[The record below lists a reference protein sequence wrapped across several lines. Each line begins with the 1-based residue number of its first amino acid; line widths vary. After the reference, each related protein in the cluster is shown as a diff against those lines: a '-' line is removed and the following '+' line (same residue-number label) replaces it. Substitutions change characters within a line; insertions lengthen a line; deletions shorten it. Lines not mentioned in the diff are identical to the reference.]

1 MNIALLLAGGSGT
14 RTEQDIPKQFFN
26 VYEKPVI
33 IYTLEAFQR
42 HPDIDGII
50 VSCLEGWHEILRSY
64 ARDAGITKL
73 QKVVSGGENG
83 QASARNALRE
93 LSDICSDED
102 IVIIHDAIRP
112 MVSGDIIS
120 DCIVKC
126 RQYGSGLAAMR
137 CQETI
142 VETKDGIKGDTN
154 ISRNDIMRVQT
165 PQAYQYG
172 RVMDAHERAL
182 QQGITNAV
190 YTNTLM
196 LELGETLYFAKGSEK
211 NLKITTMEDVEIFK
225 ALLRMEK
232 EDWVK

>member
-1 MNIALLLAGGSGT
+1 MNMVLLLAGGSGS
-14 RTEQDIPKQFFN
+14 RTAQDVPKQFFN
-26 VYEKPVI
+26 VYEKPI
-33 IYTLEAFQR
+33 ILYTLEAFQK
-42 HPDIDGII
+42 HPDIDGIV
-50 VSCLEGWHEILRSY
+50 VSCLDGWQEILRAY

-73 QKVVSGGENG
+73 QKIVKGGENG

-93 LSDICSDED
+93 LKTVCKDND

-112 MVSGDIIS
+112 MVSADIIS

-126 RQYGSGLAAMR
+126 RQYGSGLSAMR

-142 VETKDGIKGDTN
+142 IKTEDGMKGNTG

-165 PQAYQYG
+165 PQAYLYK
-172 RVMDAHERAL
+172 RVMKAHEEAL
-182 QQGITNAV
+182 EKGITDAV

-196 LELGETLYFAKGSEK
+196 LDLGETLYFSKGSAK
-211 NLKITTMEDVEIFK
+211 NIKITTMEDVEIFK
-225 ALLRMEK
+225 ALYRLEK

>member
-14 RTEQDIPKQFFN
+14 RTEQDVPKQFFN
-26 VYEKPVI
+26 IYDKPVI

-42 HPDIDGII
+42 HPDIDGIV
-50 VSCLEGWHEILRSY
+50 VSCLDGWHEILRAY
-64 ARDAGITKL
+64 AREAGITKL
-73 QKVVSGGENG
+73 QKVVRGGENG

-93 LSDICSDED
+93 LKEICAEDD

-112 MVSGDIIS
+112 MVSADIIS

-126 RQYGSGLAAMR
+126 SQYGSGLAAMR

-142 VETKDGIKGDTN
+142 IETQDGIKGNTG

-165 PQAYQYG
+165 PQAYRYG
-172 RVMDAHERAL
+172 KVMDAHERAL

-196 LELGETLYFAKGSEK
+196 LDLGETLYFAKGSEK